1 MASTRDNYEE
11 RRQFYFGNL
20 DPYRMIANREL
31 QADFTIPKEEWSN
44 DPYDNQSGEIETTG
58 KGFRVGYEYTTDVEV
73 LCCEEV

>member
-1 MASTRDNYEE
+1 
-11 RRQFYFGNL
+11 
-20 DPYRMIANREL
+20 MIANREL